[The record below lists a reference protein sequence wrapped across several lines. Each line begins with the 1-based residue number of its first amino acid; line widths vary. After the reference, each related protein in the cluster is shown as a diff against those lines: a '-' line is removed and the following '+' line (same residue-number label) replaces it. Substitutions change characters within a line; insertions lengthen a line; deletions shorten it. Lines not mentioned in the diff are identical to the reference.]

1 MDIESSR
8 ITTGVILQ
16 KLKGKQKLKCL
27 ENDRKWLRILYMIII
42 RGPWATEL

>member
-16 KLKGKQKLKCL
+16 KGKQKLKCL